1 MINLWQ
7 LQVFLVVYETG
18 SFSAAAT
25 RLHMTQPGVS
35 QQIRALENSLNTK
48 LFVRRGH
55 GVELTAAGESLIDPA
70 RRLITL
76 SETTER
82 TLISK
87 RGEVSGRIRLGCA
100 LPSGS
105 YIFTPWIQD
114 FRQMYPDITVQIEQ
128 VEPGP
133 LLGSLRAQELDGG
146 LVMGRMR
153 GRGLVHHKLLEDPI
167 TLIVPMNHAWAFP
180 GQLHKAATEA
190 AHNAQNEHTPGQDG
204 YIPRHDDDNWIP
216 AVKLGM
222 LKDQALVL
230 EHGIG
235 ESHSDA
241 RRALN
246 DGLEERGFNTRDM
259 RVVLE
264 LPNPMAVACAVANGA
279 GVGLVPLSIA
289 RRLTGQVAPV
299 RIEGFNLSQHIYLIH
314 DRKALH
320 APAVGAWWNYI
331 TAKLGQQKP
340 AADQE
345 EDTEPAEPT
354 KPKTAG
360 SKLQATRVLTT

>member
-1 MINLWQ
+1 VINLWQ

-25 RLHMTQPGVS
+25 RLHLTQPGVS
-35 QQIRALENSLNTK
+35 QQIRALENYLNTK

-82 TLISK
+82 TLIAK

-114 FRQMYPDITVQIEQ
+114 FRTMYPDITVQIEQ

-133 LLGSLRAQELDGG
+133 LLGALRSQELDGG
-146 LVMGRMR
+146 VVMGRMR

-167 TLIVPMNHAWAFP
+167 TLIVPINHAWAFP

-190 AHNAQNEHTPGQDG
+190 AHNSHGTGQDG
-204 YIPRHDDDNWIP
+204 LAARHDEDTWVP

-279 GVGLVPLSIA
+279 GVGLVPQSIA

-331 TAKLGQQKP
+331 QSKLGQHKP
-340 AADQE
+340 TSEQE
-345 EDTEPAEPT
+345 EEIEPAET
-354 KPKTAG
+354 VKPRGKDASAKVHAAG
-360 SKLQATRVLTT
+360 VLTG